1 MMSAFRPG
9 RKLLVAL
16 AVIAMAPAAAGGQE
30 SDPDA
35 PPFVATPMELT
46 EAMLDI
52 AAVSPGDVVY
62 DLGSGDGRL
71 VITAAA
77 RGARGVG
84 IEYDG
89 SLVEL
94 SRANAERA
102 GVTDR
107 TSFLHADIFES
118 EIRDATV
125 VLLYLGAAF
134 NLRLRPILLDQLRP
148 GSRVVSHAF
157 HMGDWEP
164 DTLVVLGSGAER
176 ANLYAWVIPA
186 RVDGFWYLEI
196 EGVVPFTLEFF
207 QRYQE
212 VTGSLKAGERSFA
225 LQDGRLD
232 GETIRFEARD
242 TGSDADLAISFEG
255 TLVGGRFSG
264 TMTGPGPWDGR
275 RWTAV
280 RFSDPAR
287 LVD

>member
-16 AVIAMAPAAAGGQE
+16 AAMAMAPAAAGGQE

-52 AAVSPGDVVY
+52 AAVFPGDVVY

-71 VITAAA
+71 VIAAAA

-84 IEYDG
+84 IEYDR

-196 EGVVPFTLEFF
+196 EGVVPVTLEFF

-232 GETIRFEARD
+232 GETIRFEARE

-255 TLVGGRFSG
+255 TLVDGRFSG
-264 TMTGPGPWDGR
+264 TTTGPGPWDGR
-275 RWTAV
+275 RWSAV
-280 RFSDPAR
+280 RFSDPTR